1 MASATASNH
10 EATLPRAGDQCAR
23 PGGHRRAHRGLAITG
38 PVIDTWLGTNF
49 VAMLAQVG
57 WGVARFDETVPNQ
70 D

>member
-1 MASATASNH
+1 MINAHDPAAIAGLT
-10 EATLPRAGDQCAR
+10 EA
-23 PGGHRRAHRGLAITG
+23 LAITG
-38 PVIDTWLGTNF
+38 MVIDTWLGTNF

>member
-1 MASATASNH
+1 MASATSSPPVGSPERVRNAH
-10 EATLPRAGDQCAR
+10 DPAAIAGLTEAF
-23 PGGHRRAHRGLAITG
+23 AITG